1 MNKNNGIITWQVL
14 NDAEAVA
21 HEACQRIFR
30 RSQQAIEQTGTFKIV
45 LAGGR
50 TPELTYRL
58 LKDMD
63 CDWKH
68 WVIFYGD
75 ERCLPE
81 YDSER
86 NSVMA
91 SRAWLDYVPI
101 PDIQIYPMPT
111 NIRATYVYTTIIKES
126 LPFDMVLLGMGEDGH
141 TASLFPGQQH
151 LENELVHAIYN
162 APKPPPERISLSV
175 SALSNTHELLFL
187 VTGAEKRE
195 AVAAWRRGENLPI
208 AQIKPRAGATVLID
222 RDVQGNLALQT

>member
-1 MNKNNGIITWQVL
+1 MNKNNKIINWQVL

-21 HEACQRIFR
+21 QEASQRIFR
-30 RSQQAIEQTGTFKIV
+30 SSQQAIERSGGFKIV

-50 TPELTYRL
+50 TPEQTYRL

-68 WVIFYGD
+68 WQIYYGD

-81 YDSER
+81 YHNER
-86 NSVMA
+86 NNVMA

-101 PDIQIYPMPT
+101 PDIQIHPMPT
-111 NIRATYVYTTIIKES
+111 DIRAAYIYRNLIKEAR
-126 LPFDMVLLGMGEDGH
+126 PFDMVLLGMGEDGH
-141 TASLFPGQQH
+141 TASLFPEQQH
-151 LENELVHAIYN
+151 PENELVHAIYN
-162 APKPPPERISLSV
+162 APKPPRERISLSI
-175 SALSNTHELLFL
+175 SALSNTHELLFF

-195 AVAAWRRGENLPI
+195 AVAAWRRGENLPV

-222 RDVQGNLALQT
+222 RAAYG